1 MTEMAFTT
9 ASSEKIF
16 GNLRGWTYR
25 KQVGAHSGP
34 SCRTAVPTQ
43 NLTGLLGPP
52 ACSSPVTQAEELSIK
67 AGPDSTSP

>member
-16 GNLRGWTYR
+16 GNLRRWTYK

-34 SCRTAVPTQ
+34 SCRTAVPSQ
-43 NLTGLLGPP
+43 NLTGLLGAPSLLL
-52 ACSSPVTQAEELSIK
+52 SSDPGRGTFHQGRA
-67 AGPDSTSP
+67 